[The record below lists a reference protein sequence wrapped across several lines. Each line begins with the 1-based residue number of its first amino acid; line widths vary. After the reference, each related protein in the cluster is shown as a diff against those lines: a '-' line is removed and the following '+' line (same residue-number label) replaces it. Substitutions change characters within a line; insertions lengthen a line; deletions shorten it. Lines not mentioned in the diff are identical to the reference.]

1 MSSDNSKPLVGSC
14 HKFSDGYGL
23 FRVVYNVKHLQLPI
37 LHFIDYLAGY
47 GQRYLTSRNQ
57 PTLPRSVPL
66 QRHPPKS
73 ERFLRATTSTQQI
86 GTDARAERRNADQ
99 IRMQTSGEIGSFYID
114 AESEAVKLGKT
125 LLKPPPPRYSV
136 DKGQETQTEFKS
148 APTTNRSM
156 PSSRTDLASARSGRD
171 SARYE
176 HPNNNSSSGGLYMS
190 TLQNLDQTFS
200 KSDRRDLFAASMPGK
215 SAQELVWCA
224 ANNSRGAQQSKG
236 WAQRLRKESTT
247 TTQGM
252 L

>member
-1 MSSDNSKPLVGSC
+1 MLTWN
-14 HKFSDGYGL
+14 
-23 FRVVYNVKHLQLPI
+23 I
-37 LHFIDYLAGY
+37 LGY

-73 ERFLRATTSTQQI
+73 DRFLRVTSSTHQI

-114 AESEAVKLGKT
+114 ADSEAVKLGKT
-125 LLKPPPPRYSV
+125 LLKPPPARHLL
-136 DKGQETQTEFKS
+136 DKGNEIRTEFNS
-148 APTTNRSM
+148 APVTNRSI
-156 PSSRTDLASARSGRD
+156 PTSRTDLDSARTGRS

-176 HPNNNSSSGGLYMS
+176 YQSSFNNTSSGGGSPSLYMN
-190 TLQNLDQTFS
+190 TLQTLDKTFS
-200 KSDRRDLFAASMPGK
+200 KAERRDLFAASMPGR

-236 WAQRLRKESTT
+236 WAQKLRKESTP
-247 TTQGM
+247 GSM

>member
-1 MSSDNSKPLVGSC
+1 MRCP
-14 HKFSDGYGL
+14 FSDST
-23 FRVVYNVKHLQLPI
+23 LP
-37 LHFIDYLAGY
+37 LHYLGY

-73 ERFLRATTSTQQI
+73 DRFLRVTSSTHQI

-125 LLKPPPPRYSV
+125 LLKPPPARYSSE
-136 DKGQETQTEFKS
+136 KANEAQAEFRS
-148 APTTNRSM
+148 APATNRSI
-156 PSSRTDLASARSGRD
+156 PSSRTDLDSARTGRD
-171 SARYE
+171 SARHEYQSSF
-176 HPNNNSSSGGLYMS
+176 NSNTASAGSPSLYMN
-190 TLQNLDQTFS
+190 TLQKLDQSFS
-200 KSDRRDLFAASMPGK
+200 RSDRRDLFAASMPGR

-224 ANNSRGAQQSKG
+224 SNNNRGAQQSKG
-236 WAQRLRKESTT
+236 WAQKLRKESTT
-247 TTQGM
+247 QGM